1 VAASDPRYKWR
12 LVAFLFFVA
21 ALNYGDRTAT
31 SAVFPLLRRDLGMSD
46 LQLAAVGSFFLW
58 SYAIGSPLAG
68 YLADRISRSRLVAW
82 SLGAW
87 SLVTLATGM
96 APNAEILLATRAL
109 LGIAEC
115 LYLPAAIALLADHH
129 PSETRATAMGLHI
142 AGLSV
147 GLVAGGAMAGY
158 FGEHYGWR
166 LSFYLLGGIGL
177 VMAAAA
183 PFVLRDAAPK
193 SEEAAA
199 GGPPVSSNLSLI
211 VRIPSF
217 WILLLQAMIVS
228 IGTWIFFNWLPLYF
242 NEAYHLSLAGAGFS
256 APLVIQGSGV
266 AGVAFGGWFSDR
278 VAGTQPARRM
288 LAQSLFYFAAA
299 PFLLAFLNRPV
310 FPILIACIFCF
321 SMLRALGGSNENAML
336 CDLLPPRLRST
347 AVGLTNAANTFAGGV
362 GVLVAGYLK
371 RDYGLGGIFGGIS
384 AIMALGA
391 LLLLIGYLW
400 FVRRDLA
407 RFQAH
412 TFALH

>member
-1 VAASDPRYKWR
+1 MAASDPRYKWR

-31 SAVFPLLRRDLGMSD
+31 SSVFPLLRRDLRMSD
-46 LQLAAVGSFFLW
+46 LQLAAIGSFFLW
-58 SYAIGSPLAG
+58 SYAIGSPVAG
-68 YLADRISRSRLVAW
+68 YLADHISRSRLVAW
-82 SLGAW
+82 SLAAW
-87 SLVTLATGM
+87 SLITLATGF
-96 APNAEILLATRAL
+96 APNAEVLLASRAL
-109 LGIAEC
+109 LGFAEC

-129 PSETRATAMGLHI
+129 ASDTRATAMGLHI

-166 LSFYLLGGIGL
+166 LSFYLLGGLGL

-183 PFVLRDAAPK
+183 PFILRDAAPK
-193 SEEAAA
+193 PVEVVAV
-199 GGPPVSSNLSLI
+199 PPVRSNLGLI

-217 WILLLQAMIVS
+217 WILLSQAMIVS

-242 NEAYHLSLAGAGFS
+242 NETYHLSLAGAGFS

-299 PFLLAFLNRPV
+299 PFLLAFLSRPA
-310 FPILIACIFCF
+310 FAILIACIFCF

-371 RDYGLGGIFGGIS
+371 RDYGLGGVFGGIS

-407 RFQAH
+407 RFTAS